1 MHFYINGIEWSVVFA
16 NSNNNHFQRSNGTY
30 SVGVT
35 DRGEKKIYLS
45 DKLQGPFLRKV
56 FTHEVCHAVCMSYG
70 LFMPISQEE
79 RICDFVASYGKE
91 VFEIVDFVF
100 REIRRIA

>member
-16 NSNNNHFQRSNGTY
+16 NSNNDHFQRSNGTY

-56 FTHEVCHAVCMSYG
+56 FTHEVWSCG
-70 LFMPISQEE
+70 LHELRLIYAY
-79 RICDFVASYGKE
+79 IA
-91 VFEIVDFVF
+91 
-100 REIRRIA
+100 RRKAL